1 VCESYTIGNTF
12 FPTEK
17 TIRPITAGKPML
29 VYGPKSF
36 LARLRAL
43 GFQTYFDCWS
53 EDYDQQEG
61 PARWKAVQQ
70 IITELINLNDF
81 QRSQLLDQA
90 QNIAIYNR
98 QHLAKLIKR

>member
-1 VCESYTIGNTF
+1 MVCESYTIGDTF

-17 TIRPITAGKPML
+17 TIRPISAGKPML
-29 VYGPKSF
+29 VYGPKNF

-43 GFQTYFDCWS
+43 GFQTYGNCWS
-53 EDYDQQEG
+53 ENYDQQEG
-61 PARWKAVQQ
+61 PERWKAIQQ

-81 QRSQLLDQA
+81 QRAQLLDQA

-98 QHLAKLIKR
+98 RHLAELIK